1 MPRMPMRVVIY
12 RQIYEK
18 INSGDFK
25 QGERLPSESELCKIF
40 DVSRTVIREALITL
54 EEDGIIETRRG
65 KGRYVVPYSERV
77 SIKLTSNAPFE
88 LIFEAEVPNV
98 TFKLRSFFIQEAD
111 LYISS
116 ILKISRGT
124 PILAA
129 IYLIKVDNDPV
140 AVCNI
145 FIPLDYVKSKS
156 KEDYQKTCA
165 LKLLKSMDFTSISR
179 RFTASLLSKEH
190 AKSLQLDRRT
200 PVLLIQQQLFQ
211 GNLVIAYS
219 KIYINTDKV
228 FIEFKLNS
236 KGGAWFGTG
245 TVPHKM
251 QER

>member
-1 MPRMPMRVVIY
+1 
-12 RQIYEK
+12 
-18 INSGDFK
+18 
-25 QGERLPSESELCKIF
+25 
-40 DVSRTVIREALITL
+40 
-54 EEDGIIETRRG
+54 
-65 KGRYVVPYSERV
+65 
-77 SIKLTSNAPFE
+77 
-88 LIFEAEVPNV
+88 V